1 MTWDDGTPI
10 TAKDYVDSAKI
21 RLNPKAANYRAD
33 SFYSGNMVVAGA
45 EAYAKGG
52 VTTDT
57 AISAYMDIDG
67 VETVDEF
74 LAAHGDEEG
83 YINWG
88 NSFGDTYDF
97 EAKAWTGAAEDAVVD
112 SGLTIKELYEFYTAG
127 AGAEYITWADEEG
140 IKAYALD
147 ELFVKYTYPEASW
160 DSVGFIQHDD
170 YSFDLVLTKP
180 LEGFYLWYS
189 MTDTWLVKADVYE
202 ACITETDGVY
212 NCTYG
217 TTAETSPSWGPYK
230 MTEFQSDKVI
240 TLVRNDN
247 WFGFKDNPDIYQATA
262 IKWTYVAEPA
272 TRLEMFQSGQL
283 DMYGMSKDDMEAY
296 AGSDYLY
303 YEEGDSVFAMVFNPD
318 KAALEN
324 AQKNA
329 GANINKTILTLKDFR
344 MAMSLAMDRTKF
356 CLSTAPTNGPAYALY
371 GSQIV
376 ADPDNGIFYRTTDVA
391 KQVVV
396 DFWGLT
402 DEIGEGKT
410 YATIDDAIDSITG
423 YNLEMAKTYFDAAY
437 DEAIEQGLM
446 DEDDVVQITV
456 GTPNTTAAF
465 YNNGYDF
472 IVNNYTEA
480 VKGTKLEGKLT
491 FTRDGTLGNAFS
503 EALKSNQV
511 DMLFGVGWTGSTF
524 DPYGLIE
531 AYTSANYQYDPSWD
545 TTTDE
550 LAITLGDETYTAT
563 VWDWTKAISG
573 EVVTGKNAAGETVEL
588 SFPYSTD
595 TEEADKRITVLGAL
609 ESAVLM
615 HYDFIPLM
623 GDSSALLKGMK
634 VEYYT
639 EDEVFPM
646 GRGGVKYMTFNYTDA
661 EWDAYVAE
669 QGGTLNYK

>member
-1 MTWDDGTPI
+1 
-10 TAKDYVDSAKI
+10 
-21 RLNPKAANYRAD
+21 
-33 SFYSGNMVVAGA
+33 MVVAGA

-67 VETVDEF
+67 AATVDEF

-402 DEIGEGKT
+402 DEIGEGQT

-423 YNLEMAKTYFDAAY
+423 YNLEMAKTYFDSAY
-437 DEAIEQGLM
+437 DQAIEQGLM

-456 GTPNTTAAF
+456 GTPNTTSTF

>member
-1 MTWDDGTPI
+1 
-10 TAKDYVDSAKI
+10 
-21 RLNPKAANYRAD
+21 
-33 SFYSGNMVVAGA
+33 
-45 EAYAKGG
+45 
-52 VTTDT
+52 
-57 AISAYMDIDG
+57 
-67 VETVDEF
+67 
-74 LAAHGDEEG
+74 
-83 YINWG
+83 
-88 NSFGDTYDF
+88 
-97 EAKAWTGAAEDAVVD
+97 
-112 SGLTIKELYEFYTAG
+112 
-127 AGAEYITWADEEG
+127 
-140 IKAYALD
+140 
-147 ELFVKYTYPEASW
+147 
-160 DSVGFIQHDD
+160 
-170 YSFDLVLTKP
+170 
-180 LEGFYLWYS
+180 
-189 MTDTWLVKADVYE
+189 
-202 ACITETDGVY
+202 
-212 NCTYG
+212 
-217 TTAETSPSWGPYK
+217 
-230 MTEFQSDKVI
+230 
-240 TLVRNDN
+240 
-247 WFGFKDNPDIYQATA
+247 
-262 IKWTYVAEPA
+262 
-272 TRLEMFQSGQL
+272 
-283 DMYGMSKDDMEAY
+283 
-296 AGSDYLY
+296 
-303 YEEGDSVFAMVFNPD
+303 
-318 KAALEN
+318 
-324 AQKNA
+324 
-329 GANINKTILTLKDFR
+329 
-344 MAMSLAMDRTKF
+344 
-356 CLSTAPTNGPAYALY
+356 
-371 GSQIV
+371 
-376 ADPDNGIFYRTTDVA
+376 
-391 KQVVV
+391 
-396 DFWGLT
+396 
-402 DEIGEGKT
+402 
-410 YATIDDAIDSITG
+410 
-423 YNLEMAKTYFDAAY
+423 
-437 DEAIEQGLM
+437 
-446 DEDDVVQITV
+446 
-456 GTPNTTAAF
+456 F

>member
-1 MTWDDGTPI
+1 M
-10 TAKDYVDSAKI
+10 
-21 RLNPKAANYRAD
+21 
-33 SFYSGNMVVAGA
+33 
-45 EAYAKGG
+45 
-52 VTTDT
+52 
-57 AISAYMDIDG
+57 
-67 VETVDEF
+67 
-74 LAAHGDEEG
+74 
-83 YINWG
+83 
-88 NSFGDTYDF
+88 
-97 EAKAWTGAAEDAVVD
+97 
-112 SGLTIKELYEFYTAG
+112 
-127 AGAEYITWADEEG
+127 
-140 IKAYALD
+140 
-147 ELFVKYTYPEASW
+147 
-160 DSVGFIQHDD
+160 
-170 YSFDLVLTKP
+170 
-180 LEGFYLWYS
+180 
-189 MTDTWLVKADVYE
+189 
-202 ACITETDGVY
+202 
-212 NCTYG
+212 
-217 TTAETSPSWGPYK
+217 
-230 MTEFQSDKVI
+230 
-240 TLVRNDN
+240 
-247 WFGFKDNPDIYQATA
+247 
-262 IKWTYVAEPA
+262 
-272 TRLEMFQSGQL
+272 
-283 DMYGMSKDDMEAY
+283 
-296 AGSDYLY
+296 
-303 YEEGDSVFAMVFNPD
+303 
-318 KAALEN
+318 
-324 AQKNA
+324 
-329 GANINKTILTLKDFR
+329 
-344 MAMSLAMDRTKF
+344 
-356 CLSTAPTNGPAYALY
+356 
-371 GSQIV
+371 
-376 ADPDNGIFYRTTDVA
+376 
-391 KQVVV
+391 

-423 YNLEMAKTYFDAAY
+423 YNLEMAKTYFDSAY
-437 DEAIEQGLM
+437 DQAIEQGLM
-446 DEDDVVQITV
+446 DEVDVVQITV
-456 GTPNTTAAF
+456 GTPNTTSTF

>member
-1 MTWDDGTPI
+1 
-10 TAKDYVDSAKI
+10 
-21 RLNPKAANYRAD
+21 
-33 SFYSGNMVVAGA
+33 
-45 EAYAKGG
+45 
-52 VTTDT
+52 
-57 AISAYMDIDG
+57 
-67 VETVDEF
+67 
-74 LAAHGDEEG
+74 
-83 YINWG
+83 
-88 NSFGDTYDF
+88 
-97 EAKAWTGAAEDAVVD
+97 
-112 SGLTIKELYEFYTAG
+112 
-127 AGAEYITWADEEG
+127 
-140 IKAYALD
+140 
-147 ELFVKYTYPEASW
+147 
-160 DSVGFIQHDD
+160 
-170 YSFDLVLTKP
+170 
-180 LEGFYLWYS
+180 
-189 MTDTWLVKADVYE
+189 
-202 ACITETDGVY
+202 
-212 NCTYG
+212 
-217 TTAETSPSWGPYK
+217 

-344 MAMSLAMDRTKF
+344 MAMSLAMDRAKF
-356 CLSTAPTNGPAYALY
+356 CLSTAPTNGPAFALY
-371 GSQIV
+371 GGQIV

-423 YNLEMAKTYFDAAY
+423 YNLEMAKTYFDSAY
-437 DEAIEQGLM
+437 DQAIEQGLM

-456 GTPNTTAAF
+456 GTPNTTSAF

>member
-1 MTWDDGTPI
+1 M
-10 TAKDYVDSAKI
+10 
-21 RLNPKAANYRAD
+21 
-33 SFYSGNMVVAGA
+33 
-45 EAYAKGG
+45 
-52 VTTDT
+52 
-57 AISAYMDIDG
+57 
-67 VETVDEF
+67 
-74 LAAHGDEEG
+74 
-83 YINWG
+83 
-88 NSFGDTYDF
+88 
-97 EAKAWTGAAEDAVVD
+97 
-112 SGLTIKELYEFYTAG
+112 
-127 AGAEYITWADEEG
+127 
-140 IKAYALD
+140 
-147 ELFVKYTYPEASW
+147 
-160 DSVGFIQHDD
+160 
-170 YSFDLVLTKP
+170 
-180 LEGFYLWYS
+180 
-189 MTDTWLVKADVYE
+189 
-202 ACITETDGVY
+202 
-212 NCTYG
+212 
-217 TTAETSPSWGPYK
+217 
-230 MTEFQSDKVI
+230 
-240 TLVRNDN
+240 
-247 WFGFKDNPDIYQATA
+247 
-262 IKWTYVAEPA
+262 
-272 TRLEMFQSGQL
+272 
-283 DMYGMSKDDMEAY
+283 
-296 AGSDYLY
+296 
-303 YEEGDSVFAMVFNPD
+303 
-318 KAALEN
+318 
-324 AQKNA
+324 
-329 GANINKTILTLKDFR
+329 
-344 MAMSLAMDRTKF
+344 
-356 CLSTAPTNGPAYALY
+356 
-371 GSQIV
+371 
-376 ADPDNGIFYRTTDVA
+376 A

-491 FTRDGTLGNAFS
+491 FTRDGTLGNAYS
-503 EALKSNQV
+503 DALKSNQV

-531 AYTSANYQYDPSWD
+531 AYTNANYQYDPSWD
-545 TTTDE
+545 TTADE

-615 HYDFIPLM
+615 HYDFVPLM